1 MGNPNNA
8 GSSGGKD
15 SASRPAGWYK
25 GRGGFTW
32 CFVVCGKTMRVVMI
46 VFVGAEAVLDIT
58 RLLSEGDVVCVDEG
72 LRLPIAVIG
81 KLTEQTGY
89 TTM

>member
-1 MGNPNNA
+1 
-8 GSSGGKD
+8 
-15 SASRPAGWYK
+15 
-25 GRGGFTW
+25 
-32 CFVVCGKTMRVVMI
+32 MI